1 MQKLVYQRR
10 VEKNTSTNSLEALAQ
25 VQGSFLY
32 QKEVDTFLPHLSY
45 YGSFLPNQ
53 TLFQSMKSKG
63 LCGNCFPLL
72 FLVSGCDLYNEI
84 WILHNA
90 VIT

>member
-1 MQKLVYQRR
+1 MKFQYAETCIPETSRKKYFHKL
-10 VEKNTSTNSLEALAQ
+10 SLEALAQ

-45 YGSFLPNQ
+45 YGSFSPNQ

-72 FLVSGCDLYNEI
+72 FLVSGCDFYNEI
-84 WILHNA
+84 
-90 VIT
+90 